1 MFHSSWMFRLLNTSS
16 FAMDN
21 DGLCHF
27 KWMQGKYFAS
37 LWKCWRQSPHLIL
50 MIGSP
55 PRVPKLNNDP
65 VQGWDQMVVG
75 ICRVF
80 ICKRHFPQKFRCFL
94 SSCVRVSM
102 CIQGLLKNL
111 SKSAWK
117 MKLQKTLT
125 KLRPTQRKGILILS
139 STWSNYFPTVNN
151 LYSVLRLNKF
161 CKR

>member
-1 MFHSSWMFRLLNTSS
+1 MPRCFSPDTKKMFHSSWMFRLLNTSS

-27 KWMQGKYFAS
+27 KWMQGKYFTS
-37 LWKCWRQSPHLIL
+37 LWKRWRQSPHLIL

-80 ICKRHFPQKFRCFL
+80 ICKRHFSQKSL
-94 SSCVRVSM
+94 DVSCPAVLKGACVFKGFSR
-102 CIQGLLKNL
+102 IYPNQLERWNFEKLLKNCDQPRE
-111 SKSAWK
+111 KA
-117 MKLQKTLT
+117 
-125 KLRPTQRKGILILS
+125 
-139 STWSNYFPTVNN
+139 F
-151 LYSVLRLNKF
+151 
-161 CKR
+161 